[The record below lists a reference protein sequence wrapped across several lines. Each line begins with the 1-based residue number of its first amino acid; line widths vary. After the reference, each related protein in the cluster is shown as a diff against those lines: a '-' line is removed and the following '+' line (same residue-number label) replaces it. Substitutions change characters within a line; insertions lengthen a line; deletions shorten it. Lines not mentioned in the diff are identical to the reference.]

1 MNRTRLI
8 VPLVAAMVL
17 ISSVVSAQTVQL
29 KVDQAALW
37 VSDKEAKSAVAKDAF
52 GPGLDAVHV
61 GNGGG
66 AVFMGGPIKSQLR
79 YNGSAL
85 AEGDYYI
92 GVRVLSGT
100 MLGFGEGIAGQLALY
115 HNDTRLAWTSYGEP
129 ARTAS
134 NGFQAQMRCDRP
146 VHVKCTDVLRLVT
159 SGNEVG
165 DLCLS
170 KTPFKD
176 SVVTFQNFLPQ
187 KLESDWLNMG
197 WEENSGTTG
206 VPPVPPKGTEMT
218 QTCWLY
224 NPGVLPR
231 TFTLD
236 VHAVDYLQRVI
247 GPSLPPTQ
255 NPTYGGIDIP
265 GGGWRLTITIKPG
278 ERITLPFL
286 FKPGDTGCAR
296 VDLKAS
302 APDVFPAIFLVKYFV
317 NDVKS
322 GPRPRASLNG
332 AWEQCYVPLPAVE
345 PGDAPPPSAQ
355 WTPVQAPEL
364 AENKLGHCI
373 WLRRTFN
380 APDYLK
386 GDRIVFK
393 FSQLISE
400 GWVYVNGKMVHH
412 QYDGTQPFE
421 ADVTDA
427 WKPGENQILIAC
439 RDWLAYSPKNR
450 QRVQAGEEPIGKDGM
465 IAPSGYIAAGGWGG
479 CMGIGRPLWVEARPA
494 VAVQDVVITTTYR
507 DKKLTLKYTLA
518 NKSAAKAS
526 VTLMPMILDAGN
538 VIARLE
544 EKDVEINAGATAE
557 VTVTAPWPKNVRLW
571 QPGDPHLYVLKSDLL
586 TGEDQSRRPKPTD
599 VHLQRF
605 GFRDIWIDGISFYI
619 NGVRTKIRSCWA
631 SGANGGW
638 YGGESDLAKGKELC
652 WLTQMNNM
660 VNGDVQLSRTHNQIG
675 VWEACE
681 VADETGLMLKVE
693 NGSFCQEGFTFDK
706 AFWDASIVSE
716 TRMVDVYRSHPSV
729 FMWSAG
735 NENMW
740 GWAYQGEATRT
751 MGNRWQVKIV
761 QAMRAHDPQA
771 RPVEF
776 EADGDLMG
784 KWEYHQLH
792 YPRELGGSPAVPVSA
807 WWGPLDKKTVIPY
820 SMGDIVLGQKPITDG
835 EAFWPATMNHP
846 FGESI
851 LLGDKPYTNFAY
863 CGQGWTEASR
873 YFINGFRD
881 VEFALIDTY
890 NPLALVKPQSI
901 IFKEETRAFFGG
913 QTIARN
919 LNIHNDLPRKSTL
932 RLRWTLSGEGN
943 KGLDHGGKTL
953 GLDPAELARVTIKVD
968 LPKVSVVTPAA
979 FVAELLED
987 DKVVH
992 TEARE
997 WKIYPAP
1004 ALAVPPGLKLSLY
1017 DPVGNTAKMLQAAK
1031 APFDKMETL
1040 AAPAAGALMIG
1051 QDALK
1056 QPPQGPW
1063 REQLLAF
1070 VRGGGKIVVMEQ
1082 SEPVDFLPFPVSLAP
1097 KSESTIAFVRAPDH
1111 PLLKGLD
1118 DDSMKWWAGDHY
1130 VSRGNYRKPIGG
1142 NFLPLVDVGTM
1153 DGLLESPLIEEYLGK
1168 GSIVLCQL
1176 MVTSK
1181 AATAPPAAVL
1191 LQNMLDYL
1199 AAPAPF
1205 RTMGKTAVL
1214 AGNNESLRK
1223 SLDAAHLVY
1232 ENLAGRLGDLKSPPF
1247 TAAIVDGDA
1256 LDDATI
1262 AALKSFADEGG
1273 NVMIYKANPA
1283 NKKQVEKLLG
1293 VELQLFDV
1301 SKENTDVRNHVA
1313 RRTGDGLLGGVSN
1326 HDFYWASGGYL
1337 EQIHG
1342 EGGWWSCVG
1351 KFAPEE
1357 QIADYFCEPAQR
1369 NSADSQGPV
1378 TIPPVMVHALTRPGT
1393 LVEETCA
1400 KDGRILVSQL
1410 RFDNPVDACAQTAGR
1425 LRSLLLTNLGCT
1437 FESQG
1442 GTGLSRTD
1450 RLRKYQFETIDLGR
1464 WANRGMRDDKQA
1476 GIVGWSN
1483 QGDIDMRNMP
1493 TGKQTFA
1500 DVPFFIAAPKSVC
1513 VLQSDGG
1520 LNRDLPREIKGIE
1533 VGRKADALFFL
1544 HSMAY
1549 CGADGKKHWKYRVN
1563 YKNGTNVE
1571 IPIVAGVH
1579 VADWWDDP
1587 AKMAEAMTAAGV
1599 VVGFQCDC
1607 TVRKNVI
1614 VLEYEWVNPHA
1625 EKEIATVDFCRFD
1638 ENSDGV
1644 PILAGITA
1652 ATLSSDQGVA
1662 EDVIG
1667 VEGVRVRL
1675 GTQLVDVYY
1684 IGVKGLAKDAPF
1696 YADAVAAHKAMVV
1709 GKKVNV
1715 LDDVVVK
1722 TSAGQR
1728 LAYVFLS
1735 DPAGL
1740 LPGNMLNARVI
1751 GDGLGRLGN
1760 FEGNNRHRMY
1770 LENLGFIAQQG
1781 KKGLWGKEK

>member
-1 MNRTRLI
+1 MTCTRLI
-8 VPLVAAMVL
+8 VPLVAALVL
-17 ISSVVSAQTVQL
+17 ICPIVSAQTVEL

-37 VSDKEAKSAVAKDAF
+37 AGDKEAKAGIAKDTF

-61 GNGGG
+61 GTGG
-66 AVFMGGPIKSQLR
+66 APVFLGGPIKSQLR
-79 YNGSAL
+79 YNCSAV
-85 AEGDYYI
+85 AEGDYYV
-92 GVRVLSGT
+92 GVRVLGFT
-100 MLGFGEGIAGQLALY
+100 MLSFGEGVNQQLGLY
-115 HNDTRLAWTSYGEP
+115 HNDTRLPWTSYSEP
-129 ARTAS
+129 TRTV
-134 NGFQAQMRCDRP
+134 GGHFQAQMRYDRP
-146 VHVKCTDVLRLVT
+146 VHVKSTDVLRVVA

-165 DLCLS
+165 DICLS
-170 KTPFKD
+170 KAPFKD
-176 SVVTFQNFLPQ
+176 PVVTFHDLVPQ

-197 WEENSGTTG
+197 WDETQRDGNT
-206 VPPVPPKGTEMT
+206 VT

-231 TFTLD
+231 QFVLN
-236 VHAVDYLQRVI
+236 VQCVDYLQRRLLDDAKQTQRADPVASI
-247 GPSLPPTQ
+247 LPTGLCDP
-255 NPTYGGIDIP
+255 
-265 GGGWRLTITIKPG
+265 ITLKPG
-278 ERITLPFL
+278 ERITRT
-286 FKPGDTGCAR
+286 FKFKLTDTGCAR
-296 VDLKAS
+296 LSLKAS
-302 APDVFPAIFLVKYFV
+302 APDVFPAILLVKYFV
-317 NDVKS
+317 DDIKT

-332 AWEQCYVPLPAVE
+332 AWEQCCVPLPAVE
-345 PGDAPPPSAQ
+345 PGDAPPPGAQ
-355 WTPVQAPEL
+355 WKTVQVPQL

-373 WLRRTFN
+373 WMRRTFN
-380 APDYLK
+380 APDWLK
-386 GDRIVFK
+386 GERIVFK

-400 GWVYVNGKMVHH
+400 AWVYVNGKMVHH

-421 ADVTDA
+421 ADVTEA

-439 RDWLAYSPKNR
+439 RDWIAYSPKNR
-450 QRVQAGEEPIGKDGM
+450 QRVQAGEEPISKDGM
-465 IAPSGYIAAGGWGG
+465 IAPSGYVAAGGWGG
-479 CMGIGRPLWVEARPA
+479 CMGIGRPLWVEARKA
-494 VAVQDVVITTTYR
+494 VAVEDVVITTTYR
-507 DKKLTLKYTLA
+507 DKMLTLKYTLA
-518 NKSAAKAS
+518 NKNAYKVRA
-526 VTLMPMILDAGN
+526 VLQPTIMDAGKEFARLPEQEVEIRPN
-538 VIARLE
+538 VI
-544 EKDVEINAGATAE
+544 TE
-557 VTVTAPWPKNVRLW
+557 VIITEPWPKNVQMW
-571 QPGDPHLYVLKSDLL
+571 QPGDPHLYVLRSQL
-586 TGEDQSRRPKPTD
+586 TFAAGDADKVSATQDTH
-599 VHLQRF
+599 VQRF
-605 GFRDIWIDGISFYI
+605 GFRDIWIDGIYFI
-619 NGVRTKIRSCWA
+619 VNGTRMKIRSCWA

-638 YGGESDLAKGKELC
+638 YGGESDLAKGLEQC
-652 WLTQMNNM
+652 WITQMHNM
-660 VNGDVQLSRTHNQIG
+660 VNGEVQLSRTHNQIG
-675 VWEACE
+675 VREACE

-740 GWAYQGEATRT
+740 GWNYQGEATRT

-792 YPRELGGSPAVPVSA
+792 YPRELGSSPAVPVSA
-807 WWGPLDKKTVIPY
+807 WWGALDKKTVIPY

-846 FGESI
+846 FGETI
-851 LLGDKPYTNFAY
+851 IMGDKSYTSFGY
-863 CGQGWTEASR
+863 CWQGWMESSR

-890 NPLALVKPQSI
+890 NSLALVKPQSI

-913 QTIARN
+913 QTITRN
-919 LNIHNDLPRKSTL
+919 LNIHNDLPRKAKL

-953 GLDPAELARVTIKVD
+953 GMDPAELARVAIRVD

-997 WKIYPAP
+997 WRIYPAP
-1004 ALAVPPGLKLSLY
+1004 ALNVPVGLKLSLY
-1017 DPVGNTAKMLQAAK
+1017 DPAGNTAKMLQAAK
-1031 APFDKMETL
+1031 VPFEKMETL
-1040 AAPAAGALMIG
+1040 SASRDWKGAVIIG

-1056 QPPQGPW
+1056 QAPQGPW

-1070 VRGGGKIVVMEQ
+1070 VRGGGKVVVMEQ

-1097 KSESTIAFVRAPDH
+1097 KTASTIAFARAADH

-1118 DDSMKWWAGDHY
+1118 DAALCWWADDHY

-1153 DGLLESPLIEEYLGK
+1153 DGLLESPLMEEYLGK

-1176 MVTSK
+1176 LLTSK
-1181 AATAPPAAVL
+1181 AATAPPAATL

-1199 AAPAPF
+1199 AAPAPY

-1214 AGNNESLRK
+1214 AGNNDSLRK

-1232 ENLAGRLGDLKSPPF
+1232 ENIAGRIADLKYPNF
-1247 TAAIVDGDA
+1247 TAAIVDGDVLNA
-1256 LDDATI
+1256 GENSLAMTFV
-1262 AALKSFADEGG
+1262 LRSFVMDGG
-1273 NVMIYKANPA
+1273 KLLVNQANPA
-1283 NKKQVEKLLG
+1283 NRTYVEKLLG

-1301 SKENTDVRNHVA
+1301 AKENTDVRNHVA
-1313 RRTGDGLLGGVSN
+1313 RRTGAGLLGGISN
-1326 HDFYWASGGYL
+1326 HDFYWASGAYL
-1337 EQIHG
+1337 LQIHG
-1342 EGGWWSCVG
+1342 EGGWGSNVG
-1351 KFAPEE
+1351 KLPPEE
-1357 QIADYFCEPAQR
+1357 QIADYFCEPGLLNAQENATEGGR
-1369 NSADSQGPV
+1369 SLPKGQ
-1378 TIPPVMVHALTRPGT
+1378 MLTRPGT
-1393 LVEETCA
+1393 LMEVECG
-1400 KDGRILVSQL
+1400 KGLFLVSQL
-1410 RFDNPVDACAQTAGR
+1410 RLDKPVDACAQTAGR
-1425 LRSLLLTNLGCT
+1425 LRSELLTNLGCT

-1442 GTGLSRTD
+1442 GTGLSRVE
-1450 RLRKYQFETIDLGR
+1450 RLRKYQYQTIDLGR

-1483 QGDIDMRNMP
+1483 QGEIDMRNMP

-1500 DVPFFIAAPKSVC
+1500 DVPFFIASPKSVC

-1520 LNRDLPREIKGIE
+1520 LNHDLPREIKGIE

-1549 CGADGKKHWKYRVN
+1549 AGGQGTKYWKYRVN
-1563 YKNGTNVE
+1563 YKDGTSVE
-1571 IPIVAGVH
+1571 VPIVGGVH
-1579 VADWWDDP
+1579 VTDWWDDP
-1587 AKMAEAMTAAGV
+1587 AKFTEAMTAAGV
-1599 VVGFQCDC
+1599 VVGYKCDC

-1614 VLEYEWVNPHA
+1614 VLEYEWVNPSA
-1625 EKEIATVDFCRFD
+1625 QKEIATVDFCRYD
-1638 ENSDGV
+1638 EKSDGV

-1667 VEGVRVRL
+1667 TEGVRVRL

-1684 IGVKGLAKDAPF
+1684 IGVKGLAKDHVF
-1696 YADAVAAHKAMVV
+1696 YADALAAHKAMVV

-1722 TSAGQR
+1722 NSAGQR
-1728 LAYVFLS
+1728 LAYVYLA
-1735 DPAGL
+1735 DPSGL

-1751 GDGLGRLGN
+1751 GDGLGKLGN

-1770 LENLGFIAQQG
+1770 LENLGFIAGQG
-1781 KKGLWGKEK
+1781 KKGLWAKEK